1 VRLANAALA
10 HYLASMKTV
19 LLLLLSW
26 AVGTRALAQAAP
38 TRDLLKEGIQL
49 YDEGKYD
56 QALAN
61 YQQVLAA
68 EPTNDAAQAELALTY
83 QVLGRNEE
91 AKMACEQLLK
101 RNPTTGVGPTLYVT
115 YGNSLDA
122 LGQFKQ
128 AEQAY
133 RQGMKRYPDSYAL
146 YYNLGVAQAGQQQYP
161 AAIASLQQA
170 VARNPGHASSHMS
183 VGALQLATGA
193 RVPGVLALAR
203 FLVLEPTGPRA
214 TQRLPQ
220 LDQAMLKGVSQV
232 DGKTINIAV
241 SPAALSKGKKADDF
255 GPEEMMLSMSGALSF
270 DAKNKD
276 KTKLEKFSD
285 QFSSLCEVMGELS
298 AKSNGG
304 FMRTYYVPYFVAMQ
318 QKGFVPAFT
327 YVVHSS
333 QPAAQQWLAA
343 HPTEV
348 QVFQEWSKNY
358 EWPKPTF

>member
-1 VRLANAALA
+1 
-10 HYLASMKTV
+10 MKTA
-19 LLLLLSW
+19 LLLLISC
-26 AVGTRALAQAAP
+26 AIGTRALAQAAP
-38 TRDLLKEGIQL
+38 PRDLLKESVQL

-83 QVLGRNEE
+83 NALGRNEE
-91 AKMACEQLLK
+91 ARAACEQLLK
-101 RNPTTGVGPTLYVT
+101 RSANTTVGPTLYVT

-133 RQGMKRYPDSYAL
+133 RLGMKRYPGSYAL
-146 YYNLGVAQAGQQQYP
+146 YYNLGVAQAGQRQYP

-170 VARNPGHASSHMS
+170 VARNPAHASSHMS
-183 VGALQLATGA
+183 TGVLQLATGA
-193 RVPGVLALAR
+193 RVPAVLALAR

-214 TQRLPQ
+214 AARLLQ
-220 LDQAMLKGVSQV
+220 LGQAMMQGVNQV
-232 DGKTINIAV
+232 DGKTINLSIA
-241 SPAALSKGKKADDF
+241 PTALSKGKKTDDF

-270 DAKNKD
+270 DEKNKD

-285 QFSSLCEVMGELS
+285 QFSSLCQVLDELS
-298 AKSNGG
+298 AKASGG
-304 FMRTYYVPYFVAMQ
+304 FVRSYYVPYFVAMQ
-318 QKGFVPAFT
+318 KKGFVPAFAHF
-327 YVVHSS
+327 VHSS
-333 QPAAQQWLAA
+333 QPEAQPWLAA

-348 QVFQEWSKNY
+348 QVFREWSKNY

>member
-1 VRLANAALA
+1 
-10 HYLASMKTV
+10 MKTF
-19 LLLLLSW
+19 LLLLLSC
-26 AVGTRALAQAAP
+26 AVGTRALAQATP
-38 TRDLLKEGIQL
+38 TRDLLKEGVQL
-49 YDEGKYD
+49 YDESKYD
-56 QALAN
+56 QALAK
-61 YQQVLAA
+61 YQQALTA
-68 EPTNDAAQAELALTY
+68 EPTNDAAQAEQALTY
-83 QVLGRNEE
+83 
-91 AKMACEQLLK
+91 QLLK
-101 RNPTTGVGPTLYVT
+101 RNPNSSVGPTLYVT

-214 TQRLPQ
+214 AQRLPQ
-220 LDQAMLKGVSQV
+220 LDQAMIKGVSQV

-241 SPAALSKGKKADDF
+241 SPTALSKGKKADDF

-270 DAKNKD
+270 DEKNKD

-285 QFSSLCEVMGELS
+285 QFSSLCEIMGELS
-298 AKSNGG
+298 AKSSGG
-304 FMRTYYVPYFVAMQ
+304 FMRTYYVPYFVALQ
-318 QKGFVPAFT
+318 KKGFVPAFT
-327 YVVHSS
+327 YLVHSS
-333 QPAAQQWLAA
+333 QPDAQQWLAA